1 MSAALEM
8 PGVSSAWTM
17 PIKAR
22 IDMLSTGIRTPVGI
36 KVYGA
41 DLMGIDT
48 VSRDIEAT
56 IRQVPGTTSA
66 FAERIEGG
74 YFLEIEPD
82 RDALARYGLT
92 VGDLQETILT
102 ALGGEPVTTTVDGRA
117 RYTVNVR
124 YGRGLRSTPEAI
136 ARQVLVQSAQG
147 AAVPLGQLA
156 T

>member
-1 MSAALEM
+1 LEM

-36 KVYGA
+36 KVYGP
-41 DLMGIDT
+41 DLAGIDA
-48 VSRDIEAT
+48 VSREIEAAV
-56 IRQVPGTTSA
+56 RQVPGTTSA

-82 RDALARYGLT
+82 RGALARYGIT
-92 VGDLQETILT
+92 VGELQETITT
-102 ALGGEPVTTTVDGRA
+102 ALGGEAVTTTVDGRA

-124 YGRGLRSTPEAI
+124 YARDRRSTPEAI
-136 ARQVLVQSAQG
+136 ARQVLVQSIQG
-147 AAVPLGQLA
+147 AAIPLGQLA
-156 T
+156 

>member
-41 DLMGIDT
+41 DLAGIDA
-48 VSRDIEAT
+48 V
-56 IRQVPGTTSA
+56 
-66 FAERIEGG
+66 
-74 YFLEIEPD
+74 
-82 RDALARYGLT
+82 ARYGLT

-124 YGRGLRSTPEAI
+124 YGRGLRSTPDAI
-136 ARQVLVQSAQG
+136 ARQVLVQSVQG